1 MSRFKA
7 HADVN
12 DTEKING
19 LLDAGLFIT
28 NTMLVLEKP
37 INTGIDKTVLNESMD
52 KYPIEKYDSKDL
64 KEYLKANGKGF
75 GAPDPIEV
83 IEEELSYNNAVIYVW
98 REKGK
103 IVSSIT
109 TWDVDEETIA
119 TENIFTIPK
128 YRNRH
133 IASTMLQYV
142 LDKASERGMKKAR
155 LTVYGDDTAA
165 LSMYYNFG
173 YAVTKTLHEFTN

>member
-1 MSRFKA
+1 MSKFKA
-7 HADVN
+7 HADVTDIN
-12 DTEKING
+12 KING

-28 NTMLVLEKP
+28 NTMLVMEMP
-37 INTGIDKTVLNESMD
+37 INTRVADSVLDESMD
-52 KYPIEKYDSKDL
+52 DKPISTYDSRDL

-75 GAPDPIEV
+75 GTPDPIET
-83 IEEELSYNNAVIYVW
+83 IEEELTFKNAAIYVW

-109 TWDVDEETIA
+109 TWDIDEETIA

-128 YRNRH
+128 YRHHH

-142 LDKASERGMKKAR
+142 LDKAGERGMKKAR
-155 LTVYGDDTAA
+155 LTVYGDDAAA

-173 YAVTKTLHEFTN
+173 FTVTKTLHEFTE